1 MSVLSPFGTKTQP
14 LNGELMENIIFSIGN
29 DAKSR
34 RAKNFDMSWPE
45 FAAEMMDY
53 IDEPSLGV
61 EFTGSETKPEYDK
74 KKKQQNYIAAAV
86 DKVRSNDTVLGRSI
100 LFIDLD
106 GVTTRQVRQVTRSL
120 IQKGFAF
127 FAHGTSS
134 DRHQL
139 KGGDDVRAVRYLI
152 PTNRPMD
159 ADEIWHVQHSFLD
172 SLGLHGMDGV
182 DLTACQ
188 RARIMFVPPYN
199 AWCLE
204 NDGKPVSVSRMLN
217 CGYEPPS
224 EHGNT
229 TWSDAALEAASEN
242 SQAIAGWAFEM
253 GLDMMPS
260 GRGWAV
266 QCPNHMSH
274 TDGRDGTEGDTAIM
288 LPDSLHPEVR
298 FVCQHSHCKD
308 LNSHQHLALQLTGV
322 PNHYLPEAHN
332 ISRKQLEALLPYVD
346 ADELAHVHRNQI
358 EAAADGLDAHVCQ
371 DEDLMDAPADLFTKR
386 DPIIEGVINF
396 KSSFELVGESNIGKS
411 FFLLGQMAC
420 VAAGIPFAGAK
431 VIRSHCFYFDAEGG
445 SATLDRKQALQK
457 TYGDD
462 LDWLHIVDTQAEG
475 WDLLSKPGK
484 RAIMRYIREKAG
496 AEPVGIITFDSLN
509 QTVALG
515 DGPFDENSSSDMG
528 AVATALKAIA
538 EATGGC
544 AGVVHHPA
552 KSDKATKR
560 YGRGS
565 GALHGAV
572 DFVYFVEQPDEEKP
586 LQLNFYMEKAR
597 GCQKQTPRGFV
608 LSKCKIDVAE
618 GAADAVLAMQSDR
631 PAPDFSEYLGELTPR
646 PYDSTPRDETL
657 VLIPV
662 ALPMFDTAAGQAA
675 RAAVKGAKD
684 EGGLKGEEKAV
695 FAALE
700 QLQDQED
707 KPNGYS
713 QSEIIKVAG
722 PGGGRRPALKA
733 LAERGVLAYGKDR
746 EGRLLNGKDGRGLQ
760 YRIPTGPDD
769 HEEAPWSAT
778 DEDLE

>member
-1 MSVLSPFGTKTQP
+1 MD
-14 LNGELMENIIFSIGN
+14 NIIFSIGN
-29 DAKSR
+29 DAKAR
-34 RAKNFDMSWPE
+34 RAKNYDMTWPE
-45 FAAEMMDY
+45 FVAEMMDY

-61 EFTGSETKPEYDK
+61 EFTGQESKAEYDK

-134 DRHQL
+134 DRHAL

-159 ADEIWHVQHSFLD
+159 ADEIWHVQHSFLHT
-172 SLGLHGMDGV
+172 LGLHGMEGV

-188 RARIMFVPPYN
+188 RARIMFVPPFN
-199 AWCLE
+199 AWCME
-204 NDGKPVSVSRMLN
+204 QDGKPVSVSRMLN
-217 CGYEPPS
+217 NGYEPPS

-229 TWSDAALEAASEN
+229 TWSDAALAAASEN

-253 GLDMMPS
+253 GLEMMAS

-266 QCPNHMSH
+266 QCPNHMAH
-274 TDGRDGTEGDTAIM
+274 TDNDGTDGSTAIL

-298 FVCQHSHCKD
+298 FMCQHSHCKN
-308 LNSHQHLALQLTGV
+308 LNSHQHLTLQLTGV

-332 ISRKQLEALLPYVD
+332 ISKKQLAELLPFFD
-346 ADELAHVHRNQI
+346 AEELEHVHARQI
-358 EAAADGLDAHVCQ
+358 DAAADGLEAHQCH
-371 DEDLMDAPADLFTKR
+371 DEDLEDAPADLFTKR
-386 DPIIEGVINF
+386 DPIIEGLINF

-411 FFLLGQMAC
+411 FYLLGQMAC

-445 SATLDRKQALQK
+445 STTRDRKQALQK

-462 LDWLHIVDTQAEG
+462 LDWLHIIDLQAEG

-484 RAIMRYIREKAG
+484 RAILRYIREKAG
-496 AEPVGIITFDSLN
+496 PDPVGIVAFDSLN
-509 QTVALG
+509 QSVSLG

-528 AVATALKAIA
+528 AVATALKTIA
-538 EATGGC
+538 DATGGC

-552 KSDKATKR
+552 KSEKVTR
-560 YGRGS
+560 RHGRGS

-572 DFVYFVEQPDEEKP
+572 DFVYFIEQPDETKP
-586 LQLNFYMEKAR
+586 LQLNLYMEKAR
-597 GCQKQTPRGFV
+597 GCPKQLPRGFV

-618 GAADAVLAMQSDR
+618 GANDAILAKQSDR
-631 PAPDFSEYLGELTPR
+631 PAPDFSQYLDGLTPK
-646 PYDSTPRDETL
+646 PFDATPRDETL

-662 ALPMFDTAAGQAA
+662 ALPPFTSEAGAVARSAVKAA
-675 RAAVKGAKD
+675 RD
-684 EGGLKGEEKAV
+684 ENGLKGDERAV

-700 QLQDQED
+700 KLQDMD
-707 KPNGYS
+707 DNPYGFP
-713 QSEIIKVAG
+713 QSAIIKEAG
-722 PGGGRRPALKA
+722 PGGGRRPALRS
-733 LAERGVLAYGKDR
+733 LAERRLICYGRDN
-746 EGRLLNGKDGRGLQ
+746 EGRLMNGKEGRGLH
-760 YRIPTGPDD
+760 YRIPTGPNDHDD
-769 HEEAPWSAT
+769 APMTAA
-778 DEDLE
+778 DGDLE